1 MVGEEESFSLPPL
14 AAALLPGGDNEGD
27 FFSDPTA
34 LWDLLS
40 VVVVAV
46 DGDADVVVVVVVV
59 VEGLLSAV
67 EDVALLSPAVVVV
80 VGEPRALGLESIF
93 PASADT
99 SDPFFSVLALL
110 PAPDEALPAEAFDA
124 FSSKNLLATSLAL
137 EDARNDL
144 PLEVVV
150 VVVLLV
156 VLLVVVE
163 DDDDEDDNDE
173 DILE

>member
-1 MVGEEESFSLPPL
+1 MVGEAESFSLPPL
-14 AAALLPGGDNEGD
+14 AALLPGGDNEGD
-27 FFSDPTA
+27 FFSDPAA

-46 DGDADVVVVVVVV
+46 DGDADVVVVVVVVV